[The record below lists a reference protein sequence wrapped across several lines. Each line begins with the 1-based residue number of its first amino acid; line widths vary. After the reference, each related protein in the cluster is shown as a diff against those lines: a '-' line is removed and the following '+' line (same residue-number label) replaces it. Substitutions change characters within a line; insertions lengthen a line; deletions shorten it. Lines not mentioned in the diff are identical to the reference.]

1 MATNLSSLA
10 TQGTRAFSYTKSK
23 VYDSE

>member
-10 TQGTRAFSYTKSK
+10 TQGTRAFSYTKSQ